1 MSGYAEP
8 QIARLL
14 SAFRSPPDAWVRAA
28 QELPLV
34 RRGFDDL
41 LRRATDDAAFRR
53 NVIADLERALRAE
66 GAPTYP
72 AVVAALRRRLPTD

>member
-41 LRRATDDAAFRR
+41 LRY
-53 NVIADLERALRAE
+53 VEE
-66 GAPTYP
+66 SGAKRVYTVHGGTKFDPYRSLFQRTW
-72 AVVAALRRRLPTD
+72 AG